1 MKKILW
7 NILTVLLIS
16 FFMFGICVLIWDI
29 VNASK
34 PNQSNIYT
42 VTVYELDGTELYTW
56 RTKLSYVP
64 YDGIIIYKDRL
75 IKVK

>member
-7 NILTVLLIS
+7 SILTVLLIS
-16 FFMFGICVLIWDI
+16 FLVFGICVLIRDI

-34 PNQSNIYT
+34 TNQLNTYT

-56 RTKLSYVP
+56 RTKLPYVP

>member
-7 NILTVLLIS
+7 SILTVLLIS
-16 FFMFGICVLIWDI
+16 FFVFGICVLIWDT

-34 PNQSNIYT
+34 SNQSNIYT

-56 RTKLSYVP
+56 RTKLPYVT

>member
-7 NILTVLLIS
+7 SILTVLLIS
-16 FFMFGICVLIWDI
+16 FLVLGICVLIRNI
-29 VNASK
+29 VNVSK

-56 RTKLSYVP
+56 RTKLPYVP

>member
-1 MKKILW
+1 MKKILRS
-7 NILTVLLIS
+7 ILTVLLIS
-16 FFMFGICVLIWDI
+16 FFVFGICVLIWDI

-34 PNQSNIYT
+34 LNQSNIYT

-56 RTKLSYVP
+56 RTKLPYVP

>member
-16 FFMFGICVLIWDI
+16 FFVFGICVLIWDT

-56 RTKLSYVP
+56 RTKLPYVP

>member
-1 MKKILW
+1 MKKILCS
-7 NILTVLLIS
+7 ILTVLLIS
-16 FFMFGICVLIWDI
+16 FFVFGICVLIWDI
-29 VNASK
+29 MNTSK

-56 RTKLSYVP
+56 RTKLPYVP